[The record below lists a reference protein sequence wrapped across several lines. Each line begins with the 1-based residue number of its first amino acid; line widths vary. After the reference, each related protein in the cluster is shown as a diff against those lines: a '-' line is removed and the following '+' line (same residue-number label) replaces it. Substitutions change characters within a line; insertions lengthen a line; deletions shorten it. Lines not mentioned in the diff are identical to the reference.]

1 MKTLFIVGSLALIIY
16 NLGAA
21 LYYMVVD
28 KGTTDRTVNALTR
41 RIGFSVALFVLVAI
55 GMVTGIIPG
64 HGLQV

>member
-21 LYYMVVD
+21 LFYMVVD
-28 KGTTDRTVNALTR
+28 KGATDRTVNALTR
-41 RIGFSVALFVLVAI
+41 RIGFSVALFLLVAI

>member
-28 KGTTDRTVNALTR
+28 KGATDRTVNALTR

>member
-21 LYYMVVD
+21 LFYMVVD
-28 KGTTDRTVNALTR
+28 KGATDRTVNALTR

>member
-1 MKTLFIVGSLALIIY
+1 MKTLFIVGFLALIIY

-28 KGTTDRTVNALTR
+28 RGQSDRTVNALTR
-41 RIGFSVALFVLVAI
+41 RIGLSVLLFLLVAA

-64 HGLQV
+64 HGITV